1 MRLRVLHRGR
11 TFILTWLLTGLIVG
25 LVSAASWGLSPA
37 ASPSPQPS
45 STQSATKPSVA
56 PKSAATGPALVVN
69 QAQSAAAKPS
79 AVSSRAAV
87 IAPTPVPLSE
97 QQNVVSFVG
106 SAIAWYRQLNI
117 ETGLVEEPSEEV
129 SLTADQGMAE
139 EIINLAFDYADA
151 QAALITKFGQAGQ
164 PAASTGTGSG
174 PAALVENRLAA
185 ARGEMN
191 TLQAQVKDLSAR
203 LRTTP
208 RRQKDSLAR
217 QLVAAQA
224 EQELAQSRV
233 DFLTTMTEFE
243 RGNSSASQTNS
254 LQAQIDALRHS
265 LQPEAKPKAQ
275 PAATAPIREAA
286 EPTGL
291 VGLVEH
297 LFALRSKITTI
308 EQRQDGTRSFVKVA
322 ARARTSLEKALKSID
337 DSAQQLT
344 QLALSND
351 ATNIADRKKQ
361 FEQLIARRKLLG
373 TALVA
378 LTKQN
383 LLLRR
388 YEDNLAQWRAQVLG
402 HSNQVLHALLVR
414 VGGLLLV
421 VFLIAA
427 LSFIWRRLAFRY
439 VEDVTRRRQILKVR
453 DVTVVILVII
463 VLLFNFT
470 SELGALATVVGFA
483 AAGIA
488 VALQD
493 VIMSIAGYF
502 RLSGRFGIKHGD
514 RVELQGVRGEV
525 VELGLTKLTLLELGG
540 DAIQSGPTGRLV
552 MIPNSSV
559 FRDKFLNHPG
569 HSLIIWRE
577 LRFTLSPD
585 CDFRVVEKQL
595 LEVVEAVFARYRD
608 SARSQ
613 LQEMERNLNTRVDSS
628 RPQSR
633 VRLQPEGLQ
642 ITLRFP
648 VDVRSEAQVVDEIS
662 RRLLD
667 YIAREPGLRFVPS
680 GTPNIQMVVVA
691 AAAEDPNHAPADAPE
706 GSPTPVPAPRNQP

>member
-1 MRLRVLHRGR
+1 MG
-11 TFILTWLLTGLIVG
+11 
-25 LVSAASWGLSPA
+25 A
-37 ASPSPQPS
+37 
-45 STQSATKPSVA
+45 
-56 PKSAATGPALVVN
+56 
-69 QAQSAAAKPS
+69 
-79 AVSSRAAV
+79 
-87 IAPTPVPLSE
+87 
-97 QQNVVSFVG
+97 
-106 SAIAWYRQLNI
+106 AIAWYRQLNI

-129 SLTADQGMAE
+129 YLTADQEMAQ
-139 EIINLAFDYADA
+139 EIVNLAFDYADA
-151 QAALITKFGQAGQ
+151 QAALISKFGQSGQ
-164 PAASTGTGSG
+164 HASTPGTATG
-174 PAALVENRLAA
+174 PAALVESRLAE
-185 ARGEMN
+185 ARAQTE
-191 TLQAQVKDLSAR
+191 TLQAQVKELSAR
-203 LRTTP
+203 LRTAP
-208 RRQKDSLAR
+208 RRQKDLLAR
-217 QLVAAQA
+217 QVVAAQA

-233 DFLTTMTEFE
+233 DFLNTMAQFE
-243 RGNSSASQTNS
+243 RGNSSVSQTNS

-265 LQPEAKPKAQ
+265 LQPEQDKPKTQ
-275 PAATAPIREAA
+275 PVAPVATHEIA

-291 VGLVEH
+291 VGLAQH
-297 LFALRSKITTI
+297 LLDLRTKITTI
-308 EQRQDGTRSFVKVA
+308 EQRQDGTQSFIKVA
-322 ARARTSLEKALKSID
+322 VATRASLEKALKSLD

-351 ATNIADRKKQ
+351 TTNIADRKKQ
-361 FEQLIARRKLLG
+361 FEQLIAQRKLLG

-388 YEDNLAQWRAQVLG
+388 YQDNLAEWRGQVLR
-402 HSNQVLHALLVR
+402 HSSEVLHALLVR
-414 VGGLLLV
+414 LGGLALV
-421 VFLIAA
+421 GLLIAA

-439 VEDVTRRRQILKVR
+439 VEDVTRRRQILKIR
-453 DVTVVILVII
+453 NVTVVILVII

-525 VELGLTKLTLLELGG
+525 VELGLTKLTLLELGN

-569 HSLIIWRE
+569 RSMIIWRE

-585 CDFRVVEKQL
+585 CDFRVVEKKL
-595 LEVVEAVFARYRD
+595 LDVVEAVFARYRD

-613 LQEMERNLNTRVDSS
+613 LQEMERNLNTTVDSS

-667 YIAREPGLRFVPS
+667 LIAREPGLRFVPS
-680 GTPNIQMVVVA
+680 GTPNIQMVAVEA
-691 AAAEDPNHAPADAPE
+691 SAGDANHAQADAPE
-706 GSPTPVPAPRNQP
+706 GSPPPAPAPRNQS

>member
-1 MRLRVLHRGR
+1 MRVLHWGR
-11 TFILTWLLTGLIVG
+11 TYILTWLLTGLIVG
-25 LVSAASWGLSPA
+25 SVSPASWGASTA
-37 ASPSPQPS
+37 ASPAPQPS
-45 STQSATKPSVA
+45 STQSAAKPSVA
-56 PKSAATGPALVVN
+56 PKSEATHPALVVN
-69 QAQSAAAKPS
+69 PVQPAAAKPS
-79 AVSSRAAV
+79 AAPSRAAV

-97 QQNVVSFVG
+97 QQNVISFVG
-106 SAIAWYRQLNI
+106 AAITWYHQLNI

-129 SLTADQGMAE
+129 YLTADQGMAE
-139 EIINLAFDYADA
+139 EIVNLAFDYANA
-151 QAALITKFGQAGQ
+151 QAALIAKFGQSGQ
-164 PAASTGTGSG
+164 EAASAATDSG
-174 PAALVENRLAA
+174 PAALVESRLAQ
-185 ARGEMN
+185 ARAQIN
-191 TLQAQVKDLSAR
+191 TLQAQVKELSAR
-203 LRTTP
+203 LRTAP
-208 RRQKDSLAR
+208 RRQRDSLSR

-233 DFLTTMTEFE
+233 DFLTTMAEFE
-243 RGNSSASQTNS
+243 RGNSSASQTNG

-265 LQPEAKPKAQ
+265 LQPQAKPKVQ
-275 PAATAPIREAA
+275 PAAGHETV

-291 VGLVEH
+291 VGLAEH
-297 LFALRSKITTI
+297 LLDLRTKVTTI
-308 EQRQDGTRSFVKVA
+308 EQRQDSTQSFAKVVVRTRASLGKVL
-322 ARARTSLEKALKSID
+322 TSID
-337 DSAQQLT
+337 ASAQQLT

-351 ATNIADRKKQ
+351 STNIAERKKQ
-361 FEQLIARRKLLG
+361 FEQLITQRKLLG
-373 TALVA
+373 AALLA
-378 LTKQN
+378 LSKQN
-383 LLLRR
+383 LLLSR
-388 YEDNLAQWRAQVLG
+388 YTDNLAQWRSQVLRQ
-402 HSNQVLHALLVR
+402 NNAVLHALLVR
-414 VGGLLLV
+414 VGGLLMV
-421 VFLIAA
+421 AALIAA
-427 LSFIWRRLAFRY
+427 LAIIWRHLAVRY
-439 VEDVTRRRQILKVR
+439 VEDVNRRRQILKVR

-493 VIMSIAGYF
+493 VILSIAGYF

-525 VELGLTKLTLLELGG
+525 VELGMTKLTLLELGG

-613 LQEMERNLNTRVDSS
+613 LQEMERNLNIRVDSS

-667 YIAREPGLRFVPS
+667 YIARTPGLRFVPS

-691 AAAEDPNHAPADAPE
+691 AEAQDANHAPADAAE
-706 GSPTPVPAPRNQP
+706 GTPTPAPAPRNPS

>member
-1 MRLRVLHRGR
+1 M
-11 TFILTWLLTGLIVG
+11 
-25 LVSAASWGLSPA
+25 
-37 ASPSPQPS
+37 
-45 STQSATKPSVA
+45 
-56 PKSAATGPALVVN
+56 
-69 QAQSAAAKPS
+69 
-79 AVSSRAAV
+79 
-87 IAPTPVPLSE
+87 SE

-106 SAIAWYRQLNI
+106 AAIGWYRQLNV

-129 SLTADQGMAE
+129 YLTADQGMAE
-139 EIINLAFDYADA
+139 QIVNLAFDYANA
-151 QAALITKFGQAGQ
+151 QAALIAKFGQSGQ
-164 PAASTGTGSG
+164 PAAGAATATG
-174 PAALVENRLAA
+174 PAALMESHLAQ
-185 ARGEMN
+185 ARAQLN
-191 TLQAQVKDLSAR
+191 TLQTQVKDLSAG
-203 LRTTP
+203 LRTAP

-224 EQELAQSRV
+224 ELELAQSRV
-233 DFLTTMTEFE
+233 DFLTTMADFE
-243 RGNSSASQTNS
+243 RSNSSASQTNS

-265 LQPEAKPKAQ
+265 LQPETKPKTE
-275 PAATAPIREAA
+275 PAAPAVATPAA

-291 VGLVEH
+291 VGLAEH
-297 LFALRSKITTI
+297 LLEIRTKITTL
-308 EQRQDGTRSFVKVA
+308 EQRQDDTKSFAKLVA
-322 ARARTSLEKALKSID
+322 NTSASQGHVLASID
-337 DSAQQLT
+337 TSAQQLT

-351 ATNIADRKKQ
+351 STNIAERKQQ
-361 FEQLIARRKLLG
+361 FVQLITQRKLLG
-373 TALVA
+373 TALLA

-388 YEDNLAQWRAQVLG
+388 YIDNLAQWRSQVLR
-402 HSNQVLHALLVR
+402 HNNQVLHALLMR

-421 VFLIAA
+421 AALIAVLA
-427 LSFIWRRLAFRY
+427 MIWRNLAVRY
-439 VEDVTRRRQILKVR
+439 VEDVNRRRQILKVR
-453 DVTVVILVII
+453 NVTVVILVII

-525 VELGLTKLTLLELGG
+525 VELGMTKLTLLELGG

-577 LRFTLSPD
+577 LRFTVSPD
-585 CDFRVVEKQL
+585 CDFRLVEKQL

-613 LQEMERNLNTRVDSS
+613 LQEMERNLNIRVDSS

-633 VRLQPEGLQ
+633 VRLQPDGLQ
-642 ITLRFP
+642 INLRFP

-667 YIAREPGLRFVPS
+667 YIGRDPRLRFVPS

-691 AAAEDPNHAPADAPE
+691 ADANHVPSDAPE
-706 GSPTPVPAPRNQP
+706 GDPSTAPAQRNQS